1 MGREVS
7 MQKRQHK
14 SSPVNSGD
22 NTLNPV
28 ELFMVQD
35 CTE

>member
-1 MGREVS
+1 MGSEVS
-7 MQKRQHK
+7 TQKGQHK
-14 SSPVNSGD
+14 SSFMNSGD

-35 CTE
+35 S